1 MGAKK
6 SLKKLKKKVEKV
18 QSKSLKQLKGLA
30 ASTPSAV
37 AKEQVSGSAWQAEF
51 KQVSQQALVDVASE
65 LAAPLNP
72 VLSWFNEGS
81 STSFQSLGQS
91 LTSTPQTSGAKKD
104 ALTRPN
110 VRSIVHLPMKSPP
123 CKRCP
128 ALSNGV
134 CKCAAKKLQKSA

>member
-6 SLKKLKKKVEKV
+6 SLKKLKKKVGKV
-18 QSKSLKQLKGLA
+18 QSKSLKQLKDLA
-30 ASTPSAV
+30 ASSPSSTS
-37 AKEQVSGSAWQAEF
+37 KEQVSDSAWQAEF

-72 VLSWFNEGS
+72 VLSWFNEGCS
-81 STSFQSLGQS
+81 VSFQSIGQS
-91 LTSTPQTSGAKKD
+91 FTPTPQNTGTKKD
-104 ALTRPN
+104 ALARPN